1 MMNTKVKICGIATPE
16 DYTVC
21 AEAGAAFIGMVFFPR
36 SPRHLSLETA
46 RVLAAHGD
54 QLGADAPRRVALTV
68 DMPDNELDAVVA
80 AARPHYIQLHGTESP
95 ERATAINQRYGLP
108 LIKAIRVGSREDLDV
123 CAGYEGIV
131 DWLLFDA
138 KGDPGGLP
146 GGTGHQFDWSLLAGR
161 AGSTQWMLAGGLGV
175 ENVARAITATRA
187 IAVDVSSG
195 VEEAPGKKDP
205 ARIRAFVSAAI
216 LE

>member
-1 MMNTKVKICGIATPE
+1 MTNTKVKICGIATPE
-16 DYTVC
+16 DYTIC

-36 SPRHLSLETA
+36 SPRHLSLETS
-46 RVLAAHGD
+46 RTLAAHGD
-54 QLGADAPRRVALTV
+54 QMGTDAPRRVALTV
-68 DMPDNELDAVVA
+68 DMPDDELDLVVA
-80 AARPHYIQLHGTESP
+80 AARPDFIQLHGSETP
-95 ERATAINQRYGLP
+95 ARAAAIKQRYGLP

-161 AGSTQWMLAGGLGV
+161 AGRTPWMLAGGLGV
-175 ENVARAITATRA
+175 ENVARAIATTKA

-195 VEEAPGKKDP
+195 VEDAPGKKDP
-205 ARIRAFVSAAI
+205 VRIRAFVSAANI
-216 LE
+216 E